1 MTEVKHFNDVLIL
14 PNSVINYNWA
24 MLQFSDA
31 RPLSDS
37 SAHWREPAKQL
48 HMVEECATKFAG
60 GLAIVLGYV
69 TDDFSK
75 VA

>member
-1 MTEVKHFNDVLIL
+1 
-14 PNSVINYNWA
+14 